1 MIDDLNDGVD
11 QRSLSEDEGRNS
23 DNNENEPINNDQ
35 QDDNENNDEA
45 GRRIDPKTSKKRI
58 VRNPIPKL
66 NPARLKGPKGV
77 HTIEEYFKGF
87 KFHGK
92 GHEKHDLNRVMKR
105 LEHWGHRLFPKYQF
119 DDFIEKLE
127 ALGTKKELQTFLT
140 RYRRDMML
148 DEVIIRDED
157 DAVDEREKSPEPV
170 DEFDLLIAEQI
181 EKTKQGATTVETTQR
196 NNDIFDSLLNSQSQ
210 KVSSSSQQVNN
221 SESNNTTESE
231 EEIKKRIERN
241 RQQAIERR
249 RAKLQQD
256 GQIKRAKF
264 SEASIASPE
273 IEIAEEVSRPSN
285 NLSPTNESNSKV
297 QTPTTNDKEQAPTLT
312 DEEINSIF
320 NSDTQSSDYTDIQN
334 TGIFNVNQQ
343 LSSTIDNN
351 LNNTNAPRSLLT
363 DEELEREI
371 NEAVTQFAQQKKRTH
386 ST

>member
-58 VRNPIPKL
+58 VRNPMPKL

-181 EKTKQGATTVETTQR
+181 EKTKQAATTVETTQR

-210 KVSSSSQQVNN
+210 KIPSSSQQVNN

-241 RQQAIERR
+241 RQLAIERR
-249 RAKLQQD
+249 RAKLQDEQV
-256 GQIKRAKF
+256 KRAKT

-273 IEIAEEVSRPSN
+273 IEIAKEVSPPSN
-285 NLSPTNESNSKV
+285 NLSQTNESNSKV
-297 QTPTTNDKEQAPTLT
+297 QTPATHDKEQAPTLT

-320 NSDTQSSDYTDIQN
+320 NSDTQPSDYTDIQN
-334 TGIFNVNQQ
+334 AEMFNVNQQ
-343 LSSTIDNN
+343 LSSTVKNN
-351 LNNTNAPRSLLT
+351 LNNPNAPRSLLT

-371 NEAVTQFAQQKKRTH
+371 NEAVNQFAQQKKQTH